1 MIKKLT
7 PDLLRRIV
15 LEEKK
20 KIEAGM
26 DKKSKKAKKDMELDE
41 TEQSP
46 AEPHTPL
53 KGHVHKQGK
62 KKSSDAVEGYTVL
75 KEREEFLRNQLRLV
89 LERKM
94 VLRKKIISA
103 LG

>member
-26 DKKSKKAKKDMELDE
+26 DKKSKKAKKEMELDE
-41 TEQSP
+41 TEHSP

-53 KGHVHKQGK
+53 KGHTHKQGK
-62 KKSSDAVEGYTVL
+62 QKSPDGWTAL

-94 VLRKKIISA
+94 VLRKKIISS

>member
-41 TEQSP
+41 TEHSP
-46 AEPHTPL
+46 AKPHKQL
-53 KGHVHKQGK
+53 KGYEQKLSGPGTMDQMK
-62 KKSSDAVEGYTVL
+62 NL
-75 KEREEFLRNQLRLV
+75 KEHEMKLRNALKMI
-89 LERKM
+89 LERKEL
-94 VLRKKIISA
+94 LRKKIISD
-103 LG
+103 LDR

>member
-41 TEQSP
+41 TEHSP

-53 KGHVHKQGK
+53 KGHAHKQGK

>member
-41 TEQSP
+41 TEHSP

-53 KGHVHKQGK
+53 KGHTHKQGK

-94 VLRKKIISA
+94 VLRKKIISS

>member
-1 MIKKLT
+1 
-7 PDLLRRIV
+7 
-15 LEEKK
+15 
-20 KIEAGM
+20 M

-41 TEQSP
+41 TEHSP

-53 KGHVHKQGK
+53 KGHDHKQGK
-62 KKSSDAVEGYTVL
+62 KKSSDAVDGYTVL

>member
-41 TEQSP
+41 TEHSP
-46 AEPHTPL
+46 AKPHTPL
-53 KGHVHKQGK
+53 KGHTHKTGK
-62 KKSSDAVEGYTVL
+62 PNTEGWTAL

-94 VLRKKIISA
+94 VLRKKIISS